1 METNHKQ
8 SQQTAILDHLR
19 KGGTLTSLT
28 AVTLIGTIKLT
39 TRISE
44 LRAKGFPIA
53 DKWVEG
59 RNGKRWK
66 QYFITS
72 EKKEND

>member
-1 METNHKQ
+1 MENKKQ
-8 SQQTAILDHLR
+8 SQQTAILNHLR

-66 QYFITS
+66 QYYM
-72 EKKEND
+72 EPKKEND